1 MKCPARVGGLRVSKF
16 VIEGRTRL
24 SGEYYLSGSKN
35 SSLSTM
41 VAAALS
47 DEPVILDNIPA
58 NTDVLTLARILQDL
72 GAEVRRSGDQTYEI
86 NGRGISV
93 PVAPYDLVRRMRGSF
108 YVMGLLLAKLGRA
121 EVPFPG
127 GDAIGARGIDFHLQG
142 FRALGAEIHVEH
154 GYVKAT
160 AERLKGAD
168 IYVGRSSVGVTV
180 NMMLAACLA
189 EGVTTLENAAR
200 EPEIVD
206 LAICLNT
213 MGANVRGAGTS
224 TIKIEGV
231 PELGGGVHEII
242 PDRIEAGT
250 IMAATLVTAG
260 EVVIENCV
268 PEHVRTPILKLQEA
282 GARIEESQNRLY
294 VAGPKRPMSVS
305 IETMPYPGFPTDLQ
319 PQMAVIAALANGV
332 TAIRETIFESRFG
345 YADEL
350 RRMGVNIDVDRDV
363 AIIRGTTKLTGAPV
377 ETPRDIRG
385 AVALVLAGMA
395 ADGVTEIYGIEQ
407 IDRGYERIEEKLNR
421 IGARISRVGEW

>member
-1 MKCPARVGGLRVSKF
+1 MAKL

-47 DEPVILDNIPA
+47 DDTVILDNIPA

-72 GAEVRRSGDQTYEI
+72 GVDVRRLGENTYEI
-86 NGRGISV
+86 SGREISV
-93 PVAPYDLVRRMRGSF
+93 PIAPYDLVRRMRGSF
-108 YVMGLLLAKLGRA
+108 YVMGLLLAKVGRA

-127 GDAIGARGIDFHLQG
+127 GDAIGARGIDLHLQG
-142 FRALGAEIHVEH
+142 FRAMGADICIDH
-154 GYVKAT
+154 GYVKAR
-160 AERLKGAD
+160 ADRLVGTS

-180 NMMLAACLA
+180 NLMLAACLA

-213 MGANVRGAGTS
+213 MGANIRGAGTS

-231 PELGGGVHEII
+231 PQLGGGTHEII

-250 IMAATLVTAG
+250 VIAATLATGG

-268 PEHVRTPILKLQEA
+268 PEHLRTPILKFMEA
-282 GARIEESQNRLY
+282 GAEIEESQNRIY
-294 VAGPKRPMSVS
+294 VKGPKRPKSFS
-305 IETMPYPGFPTDLQ
+305 IETLPYPGFPTDLQ
-319 PQMAVIAALANGV
+319 PQMAVVAGLADGV
-332 TAIRETIFESRFG
+332 TSIRETIFESRFG

-350 RRMGVNIDVDRDV
+350 RRMGVSIDVDRDI
-363 AIIRGTTKLTGAPV
+363 ALIRGTDRLSGAPV
-377 ETPRDIRG
+377 ETPKDIRG
-385 AVALVLAGMA
+385 GVALVLAGIA
-395 ADGVTEIYGIEQ
+395 ADGITEVYGIEQ
-407 IDRGYERIEEKLNR
+407 VDRGYERLEEKLNKL
-421 IGARISRVGEW
+421 GARITRVDER

>member
-1 MKCPARVGGLRVSKF
+1 MSKF

-24 SGEYYLSGSKN
+24 HGEYCLSGSKN

-47 DEPVILDNIPA
+47 DESVTLDNIPA
-58 NTDVLTLARILQDL
+58 NTDVLTLALILQDL
-72 GAEVRRSGDQTYEI
+72 GASVNRRGDNTYEI
-86 NGRGISV
+86 SGRGISIAT
-93 PVAPYDLVRRMRGSF
+93 APYDLVRRLRGSF

-127 GDAIGARGIDFHLQG
+127 GDAIGARGIDLHLQG
-142 FRALGAEIHVEH
+142 FRALGADIRIEH

-160 AERLKGAD
+160 ADKLSGTS

-180 NMMLAACLA
+180 NLMLAACLA

-213 MGANVRGAGTS
+213 MGANIRGAGTS

-231 PELGGGVHEII
+231 PQLGGGVHEII

-250 IMAATLVTAG
+250 VMAATVATGG

-268 PEHVRTPILKLQEA
+268 PEHLRTPILKLQEA
-282 GARIEESQNRLY
+282 GADIEEAQNRVY
-294 VAGPKRPMSVS
+294 VKGPRRPRAISV
-305 IETMPYPGFPTDLQ
+305 ETLPYPGFPTDLQ
-319 PQMAVIAALANGV
+319 PQMAVVAGLADGV
-332 TAIRETIFESRFG
+332 TSIRETIFENRFG

-350 RRMGVNIDVDRDV
+350 RRMGLNIDVDRDI
-363 AIIRGTTKLTGAPV
+363 AIIRGTTKLSGAPV

-385 AVALVLAGMA
+385 GVALVLAGIA
-395 ADGVTEIYGIEQ
+395 ADGVTEVHGVEQ
-407 IDRGYERIEEKLNR
+407 VDRGYERIETKLNEL
-421 IGARISRVGEW
+421 GARITRVDER

>member
-1 MKCPARVGGLRVSKF
+1 MSKF

-35 SSLSTM
+35 SSLSSM

-47 DEPVILDNIPA
+47 NEPVILDNIPA

-72 GAEVRRSGDQTYEI
+72 GAEVRRSGDHTYEI

-93 PVAPYDLVRRMRGSF
+93 PVAPYDLVRRLRGSF

-142 FRALGAEIHVEH
+142 FRALGAEVHVEH

-160 AERLKGAD
+160 AGRLKGAN

-224 TIKIEGV
+224 TIKVEGV
-231 PELGGGVHEII
+231 PELAGGVHEII

-250 IMAATLVTAG
+250 IMAATVVTAG

-268 PEHVRTPILKLQEA
+268 PEHVRTPILKLQET

-294 VAGPKRPMSVS
+294 VAGPKRPMAVS

-395 ADGVTEIYGIEQ
+395 ADGVTEIHGIEQ
-407 IDRGYERIEEKLNR
+407 IDRGYERIEDKLNQ

>member
-1 MKCPARVGGLRVSKF
+1 MAKL

-47 DEPVILDNIPA
+47 DDTVILDNIPA

-72 GAEVRRSGDQTYEI
+72 GVDVRRLGENTYEI
-86 NGRGISV
+86 SGREISV
-93 PVAPYDLVRRMRGSF
+93 PIAPYDLVRRMRGSF
-108 YVMGLLLAKLGRA
+108 YVMGLLLAKVGRA

-127 GDAIGARGIDFHLQG
+127 GDAIGARGIDLHLQG
-142 FRALGAEIHVEH
+142 FRAMGADIRIEH
-154 GYVKAT
+154 GYVKAR
-160 AERLKGAD
+160 ADRLVGTS

-180 NMMLAACLA
+180 NLMLAACLA

-213 MGANVRGAGTS
+213 MGANIRGAGTS

-231 PELGGGVHEII
+231 PQLGGGTHEII

-250 IMAATLVTAG
+250 VIAATLATGG

-268 PEHVRTPILKLQEA
+268 PEHLRTPILKFMEA
-282 GARIEESQNRLY
+282 GAEIEESQNRIY
-294 VAGPKRPMSVS
+294 VKGPKRPKSFS
-305 IETMPYPGFPTDLQ
+305 IETLPYPGFPTDLQ
-319 PQMAVIAALANGV
+319 PQMAVVAGLADGV
-332 TAIRETIFESRFG
+332 TSIRETIFESRFG

-350 RRMGVNIDVDRDV
+350 RRMGVSIDVDRDI
-363 AIIRGTTKLTGAPV
+363 ALIRGTDRLSGAPV
-377 ETPRDIRG
+377 ETPKDIR
-385 AVALVLAGMA
+385 VAWLSSWQESLQTGSQRCMA
-395 ADGVTEIYGIEQ
+395 SSRWTEDTKGW
-407 IDRGYERIEEKLNR
+407 RR
-421 IGARISRVGEW
+421 S

>member
-1 MKCPARVGGLRVSKF
+1 MAKL

-47 DEPVILDNIPA
+47 DDTVILDNIPA

-72 GAEVRRSGDQTYEI
+72 GVDVRRLGENTYEI
-86 NGRGISV
+86 SGREISV
-93 PVAPYDLVRRMRGSF
+93 PIAPYDLVRRMRGSF
-108 YVMGLLLAKLGRA
+108 YVMGLLLAKVGRA

-127 GDAIGARGIDFHLQG
+127 GDAIGARGIDLHLQG
-142 FRALGAEIHVEH
+142 FRAMGADICIEH
-154 GYVKAT
+154 GYVKAR
-160 AERLKGAD
+160 ADRLVGTS

-180 NMMLAACLA
+180 NLMLSACLA

-213 MGANVRGAGTS
+213 MGANIRGAGTS

-231 PELGGGVHEII
+231 PQLGGGTHEII

-250 IMAATLVTAG
+250 VIAATLATGG

-268 PEHVRTPILKLQEA
+268 PEHLRTPILKFMEA
-282 GARIEESQNRLY
+282 GAEIEESQNRIY
-294 VAGPKRPMSVS
+294 VKGPKRPKSFS
-305 IETMPYPGFPTDLQ
+305 IETLPYPGFPTDLQ
-319 PQMAVIAALANGV
+319 PQMAVVAGLADGV
-332 TAIRETIFESRFG
+332 TSIRETIFESRFG

-350 RRMGVNIDVDRDV
+350 RRMGVSIDVDRDI
-363 AIIRGTTKLTGAPV
+363 ALIRGTDRLSGAPV
-377 ETPRDIRG
+377 ETPKDIRG
-385 AVALVLAGMA
+385 GVALVLAGIA
-395 ADGVTEIYGIEQ
+395 ADGITEVYGIEQ
-407 IDRGYERIEEKLNR
+407 VDRGYERLEEKLNKL
-421 IGARISRVGEW
+421 GARITRVDER

>member
-1 MKCPARVGGLRVSKF
+1 MSKF

-47 DEPVILDNIPA
+47 SEPVVLDNIPA

-72 GAEVRRSGDQTYEI
+72 GAEVRRSGDHTYEI

-93 PVAPYDLVRRMRGSF
+93 PVAPYDLVRRLRGSF

-142 FRALGAEIHVEH
+142 FRALGAEVHVEH

-160 AERLKGAD
+160 AERLKGAN

-282 GARIEESQNRLY
+282 GAQIEESQNRLF
-294 VAGPKRPMSVS
+294 VAGPKRPKAVS

-319 PQMAVIAALANGV
+319 PQMAVIAALASGV

-363 AIIRGTTKLTGAPV
+363 AIIRGTAKLTGAPV

-407 IDRGYERIEEKLNR
+407 IDRGYERIEEKLNQ

>member
-1 MKCPARVGGLRVSKF
+1 LFVAKL

-47 DEPVILDNIPA
+47 DDTVILDNIPA

-72 GAEVRRSGDQTYEI
+72 GVDVRRLGENTYEI
-86 NGRGISV
+86 SGREISV
-93 PVAPYDLVRRMRGSF
+93 PIAPYDLVRRMRGSF
-108 YVMGLLLAKLGRA
+108 YVMGLLLAKVGRA

-127 GDAIGARGIDFHLQG
+127 GDAIGARGIDLHLQG
-142 FRALGAEIHVEH
+142 FRAMGADIRIEH
-154 GYVKAT
+154 GYVKAR
-160 AERLKGAD
+160 ADRLVGTS

-180 NMMLAACLA
+180 NLMLAACLA

-213 MGANVRGAGTS
+213 MGANIRGAGTS

-231 PELGGGVHEII
+231 PQLGGGTHEII

-250 IMAATLVTAG
+250 VIAATLATGG

-268 PEHVRTPILKLQEA
+268 PEHLRTPILKFMEA
-282 GARIEESQNRLY
+282 GAEIEESQNRIY
-294 VAGPKRPMSVS
+294 VKGPKRPKSFS
-305 IETMPYPGFPTDLQ
+305 IETLPYPGFPTDLQ
-319 PQMAVIAALANGV
+319 PQMAVVAGLADGV
-332 TAIRETIFESRFG
+332 TSIRETIFESRFG

-350 RRMGVNIDVDRDV
+350 RRMGVSIDVDRDI
-363 AIIRGTTKLTGAPV
+363 ALIRGTDRLSGAPV
-377 ETPRDIRG
+377 ETPKDIRG
-385 AVALVLAGMA
+385 GVALVLAGIA
-395 ADGVTEIYGIEQ
+395 ADGITEVYGIEQ
-407 IDRGYERIEEKLNR
+407 VDRGYERLEEKLNKL
-421 IGARISRVGEW
+421 GARITRVDER

>member
-1 MKCPARVGGLRVSKF
+1 
-16 VIEGRTRL
+16 
-24 SGEYYLSGSKN
+24 
-35 SSLSTM
+35 
-41 VAAALS
+41 
-47 DEPVILDNIPA
+47 
-58 NTDVLTLARILQDL
+58 
-72 GAEVRRSGDQTYEI
+72 
-86 NGRGISV
+86 
-93 PVAPYDLVRRMRGSF
+93 
-108 YVMGLLLAKLGRA
+108 
-121 EVPFPG
+121 
-127 GDAIGARGIDFHLQG
+127 
-142 FRALGAEIHVEH
+142 VEH

-160 AERLKGAD
+160 AGRLKGAN

-224 TIKIEGV
+224 TIKVEGV
-231 PELGGGVHEII
+231 PELAGGVHEII

-250 IMAATLVTAG
+250 IMAATVVTAG

-268 PEHVRTPILKLQEA
+268 PEHVRTPILKLQET

-294 VAGPKRPMSVS
+294 VAGPKRPMAVS

-395 ADGVTEIYGIEQ
+395 ADGVTEIHGIEQ
-407 IDRGYERIEEKLNR
+407 IDRGYERIEDKLNQ

>member
-1 MKCPARVGGLRVSKF
+1 VAKL

-47 DEPVILDNIPA
+47 DDTVILDNIPA

-72 GAEVRRSGDQTYEI
+72 GVDVRRLGENTYEI
-86 NGRGISV
+86 SGREISV
-93 PVAPYDLVRRMRGSF
+93 PIAPYDLVRRMRGSF
-108 YVMGLLLAKLGRA
+108 YVMGLLLAKVGRA

-127 GDAIGARGIDFHLQG
+127 GDAIGARGIDLHLQG
-142 FRALGAEIHVEH
+142 FRAMGADICIEH
-154 GYVKAT
+154 GYVKAR
-160 AERLKGAD
+160 ADRLVGTS

-180 NMMLAACLA
+180 NLMLAACLA

-213 MGANVRGAGTS
+213 MGANIRGAGTS

-231 PELGGGVHEII
+231 PQLGGGTHEII

-250 IMAATLVTAG
+250 VIAATLATGG

-268 PEHVRTPILKLQEA
+268 PEHLRTPILKFMEA
-282 GARIEESQNRLY
+282 GAEIEESQNRIY
-294 VAGPKRPMSVS
+294 VKGPKRPKSFS
-305 IETMPYPGFPTDLQ
+305 IETLPYPGFPTDLQ
-319 PQMAVIAALANGV
+319 PQMAVVAGLADGV
-332 TAIRETIFESRFG
+332 TSIRETIFESRFG

-350 RRMGVNIDVDRDV
+350 RRMGVSIDVDRDI
-363 AIIRGTTKLTGAPV
+363 ALIRGTDRLSGAPV
-377 ETPRDIRG
+377 ETPKDIRG
-385 AVALVLAGMA
+385 GVALVLAGIA
-395 ADGVTEIYGIEQ
+395 ADGITEVYGIEQ
-407 IDRGYERIEEKLNR
+407 VDRGYERLEEKLNKL
-421 IGARISRVGEW
+421 GARITRVDER

>member
-1 MKCPARVGGLRVSKF
+1 MSKF

-47 DEPVILDNIPA
+47 NELVTLDNIPA

-72 GAEVRRSGDQTYEI
+72 GAEVRRSGDHTYEI

-93 PVAPYDLVRRMRGSF
+93 PVAPYDLVRRLRGSF

-142 FRALGAEIHVEH
+142 FRALGAEVHVEH

-160 AERLKGAD
+160 AERLKGAN

-213 MGANVRGAGTS
+213 IGANVRGAGTS

-242 PDRIEAGT
+242 ADRIEAGT
-250 IMAATLVTAG
+250 VMAATLVTAG

-282 GARIEESQNRLY
+282 GARIEEAQNRLY
-294 VAGPKRPMSVS
+294 VAGPKRPKAVS

-319 PQMAVIAALANGV
+319 PQMAVIAALASGV

-395 ADGVTEIYGIEQ
+395 ADGVTEIHGIEQ
-407 IDRGYERIEEKLNR
+407 IDRGYERIEEKLNQ

>member
-1 MKCPARVGGLRVSKF
+1 MAKL

-47 DEPVILDNIPA
+47 DDTVILDNIPA

-72 GAEVRRSGDQTYEI
+72 GVDVRRLGENTYEI
-86 NGRGISV
+86 SGREISV
-93 PVAPYDLVRRMRGSF
+93 PIAPYDLVRRMRGSF
-108 YVMGLLLAKLGRA
+108 YVMGLLLAKVGRA

-127 GDAIGARGIDFHLQG
+127 GDAIGARGIDLHLQG
-142 FRALGAEIHVEH
+142 FRAMGADICIEH
-154 GYVKAT
+154 GYVKAR
-160 AERLKGAD
+160 ADRLVGTS

-180 NMMLAACLA
+180 NLMLAACLA

-213 MGANVRGAGTS
+213 MGANIRGAGTS

-231 PELGGGVHEII
+231 PQLGGGTHEII
-242 PDRIEAGT
+242 PARIEAGT
-250 IMAATLVTAG
+250 VIAAALATGG

-268 PEHVRTPILKLQEA
+268 PEHLRTPILKFMEA
-282 GARIEESQNRLY
+282 GAEIEESQNRIY
-294 VAGPKRPMSVS
+294 VKGPKRPKSFS
-305 IETMPYPGFPTDLQ
+305 IETLPYPGFPTDLQ
-319 PQMAVIAALANGV
+319 PQMAVVAGLADGV
-332 TAIRETIFESRFG
+332 TSIRETIFESRFG

-350 RRMGVNIDVDRDV
+350 RRMGVSIDVDRDI
-363 AIIRGTTKLTGAPV
+363 ALIRGTDRLSGAPV
-377 ETPRDIRG
+377 ETPKDIRG
-385 AVALVLAGMA
+385 GVALVLAGIA
-395 ADGVTEIYGIEQ
+395 ADGITEVYGIEQ
-407 IDRGYERIEEKLNR
+407 VDRGYERLEEKLNKL
-421 IGARISRVGEW
+421 GARITRVDER